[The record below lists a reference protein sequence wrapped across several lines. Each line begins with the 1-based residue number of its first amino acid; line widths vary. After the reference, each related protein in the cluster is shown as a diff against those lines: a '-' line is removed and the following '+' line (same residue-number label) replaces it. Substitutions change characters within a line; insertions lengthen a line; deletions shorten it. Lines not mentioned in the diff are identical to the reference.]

1 MASPQLTSILE
12 YHQRTKHHLDRYAK
26 GPNGLDW
33 ADQPDPFRRFEG
45 CERFQLPL
53 PKNVPSPTYY
63 EFQNPAL
70 IPSQPFNLNNLGLMM
85 ALSFG
90 LSAWKQYGDDRW
102 ALRCNPSSGNLHPT
116 EAYLINTA
124 ATDLPAGVYHYLSH
138 DHVLEMR
145 GNWRQTPAFSGILI
159 GLSSIHWREAWKY
172 GERAFRYCQHDI
184 GHALGALRYAAAI
197 LGWSVELLAECGDE
211 TIARLLGLDRHDEF
225 VAEENESPD
234 LLCRIHAGSQISQD
248 ESVDRYLAEHSIDN
262 WFGKANRLSRYHHFH
277 WPLIDAAALAAAKPA
292 TLENHRHQNHRH
304 PEMIVSPQLTN
315 ASPSAFEIIRRR
327 RSAQHFDGQTPI
339 ELNHFYRILQA
350 TMPENLIPFDLWCWP
365 AKIHLFLFVHRI
377 EGLQPGLYALPR
389 NQASL
394 EILKESTRP
403 EFTWQSTEG
412 APETLKLY
420 NLLNADCRRAA
431 KTLSCHQDIA
441 ADSAFSLAMVAEFGD
456 ELAKEPWQYRRRFW
470 ESGLVGQALY
480 LEAEAIG
487 MRGTGIGCF
496 FDDAVHEVLGI
507 NDTGLQSIYHF
518 TIGKPLEDS
527 RLQTLAPYFHL
538 HNEPR

>member
-1 MASPQLTSILE
+1 MTPRQPISILE
-12 YHQRTKHHLDRYAK
+12 YHQRTKHHLHHYAK

-45 CERFQLPL
+45 CERIELPL
-53 PKNVPSPTYY
+53 PKNVPSPTYN
-63 EFQNPAL
+63 ELRNPEL
-70 IPSQPFNLNNLGLMM
+70 IPAQAFNRGNLGLMM

-90 LSAWKQYGDDRW
+90 LSAWKQYGEDRW

-124 ATDLPAGVYHYLSH
+124 ATDLPAGIYHYLSH

-145 GNWRQTPAFSGILI
+145 GNWHQIPAFSGILI
-159 GLSSIHWREAWKY
+159 GLSSIYWREAWKY

-197 LGWSVELLAECGDE
+197 LGWSVELLAECGDD
-211 TIARLLGLDRHDEF
+211 TIAQLLGLDRHDEF
-225 VAEENESPD
+225 IDEENEAPD
-234 LLCRIHAGSQISQD
+234 LLCRIHTGSQTPPI
-248 ESVDRYLAEHSIDN
+248 ESADRYLSELSIDN

-277 WPLIDAAALAAAKPA
+277 WPLIDAAAQAAAKPA
-292 TLENHRHQNHRH
+292 TKENYRH
-304 PEMIVSPQLTN
+304 PGMTALAQVQ
-315 ASPSAFEIIRRR
+315 ASYPSAFEIIQQR

-339 ELNHFYRILQA
+339 ALNHFYRILQA
-350 TMPENLIPFDLWCWP
+350 VMPENPIPFDLWRWP
-365 AKIHLFLFVHRI
+365 AKIHLFLFVHRV

-389 NQASL
+389 NQSSL
-394 EILKESTRP
+394 QMLKDNTRP
-403 EFTWQSTEG
+403 EFTWQKVEG
-412 APETLKLY
+412 APETPMLY

-456 ELAKEPWQYRRRFW
+456 VWEKEPWQYRRRFW

-507 NDTGLQSIYHF
+507 NGTALQSIYHF
-518 TIGKPLEDS
+518 TIGKPLEDR

-538 HNEPR
+538 QDKPR